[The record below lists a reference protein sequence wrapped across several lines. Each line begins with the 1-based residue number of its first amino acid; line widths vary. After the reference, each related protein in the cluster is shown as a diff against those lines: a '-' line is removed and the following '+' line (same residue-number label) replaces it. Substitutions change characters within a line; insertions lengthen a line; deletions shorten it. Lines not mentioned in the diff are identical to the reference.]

1 MSRFRTV
8 RVSDPRYERD
18 HLRCVTV
25 KSPALRAR
33 GDLTLFVPPQ
43 SEGLQAVPLVILL
56 HGVYG
61 SHWSWA
67 MGGGAHLTALDLIE
81 AGRIG
86 PLVIAMPS
94 DGLWG
99 DGSGYLSHAAADYER
114 WIVEDVVAA
123 AAEVAPCVDAHARFF
138 IAGLSMGG
146 YGALRLGAKYA
157 PRVAAISGHSSITHP
172 RQLAQ
177 FVEEP
182 PSAYGSVVTT
192 EDADVLHWMM
202 RHKETLPPLR
212 FDCGAEDQLIEE
224 NRELHRR
231 LDALGVAHAYEE
243 FPGAHSW
250 DYWREHLADTL
261 LFFARCAGDA

>member
-8 RVSDPRYERD
+8 RVSDPRFERD
-18 HLRCVTV
+18 HLRFVTV
-25 KSPALRAR
+25 KSPALGAR

-43 SEGLQAVPLVILL
+43 AQGAEGVPLVILL

-67 MGGGAHLTALDLIE
+67 VGGGAHLTALELIE
-81 AGRIG
+81 ARRIR
-86 PLVIAMPS
+86 PVVIAMPS

-114 WIVEDVVAA
+114 WVVEDVVEA
-123 AAEVAPCVDAHARFF
+123 AAEVAPCVDARARFF

-157 PRVAAISGHSSITHP
+157 ARVAAISGHSSITHP
-172 RQLAQ
+172 RQLSQ

-182 PSAYGSVVTT
+182 PAAYGPVITS
-192 EDADVLHWMM
+192 EDADVLHWMTEN
-202 RHKETLPPLR
+202 RESLPPLR
-212 FDCGAEDQLIEE
+212 FDCGTDDQLIEE

-231 LDALGVAHAYEE
+231 LNAFGIAHTYEE

-261 LFFARCAGDA
+261 LFFGQHV